1 MALSAFEIPSGWNCE
16 VVVLPGRRQCSRAM
30 SEIVLAIVSCGETR
44 EPGGAAGPGGGA
56 GALTGTGGTGALT
69 GTGSTGALTGT
80 GSTGALTGTGSI
92 GALTGTGSS
101 GLSIAIAISMLVYWT
116 AVVFIHLLSL
126 LPIAVPVAVSPWP
139 PNRFWERTFG
149 STE

>member
-80 GSTGALTGTGSI
+80 GSI

>member
-1 MALSAFEIPSGWNCE
+1 MRSSSPLFL
-16 VVVLPGRRQCSRAM
+16 VVRPESQEEQRGL
-30 SEIVLAIVSCGETR
+30 
-44 EPGGAAGPGGGA
+44 GGGA
-56 GALTGTGGTGALT
+56 GALTGTGG
-69 GTGSTGALTGT
+69 TGALTGT